1 MAEEEKART
10 ASRNEENHKLIGSEQ
25 PSQYYGSTSHVPV
38 SSSNTS
44 SSSLAMPLDDACSD
58 GESSEEFM
66 SSNKLAKR
74 KKKRLQKHHRPAR
87 PKLVSKLSHIVR
99 SARQSEDEQDAD
111 DIIEMPT
118 DNLII
123 PELDPNAA
131 EVRES
136 VPFGFGSA
144 RRHRVNLS
152 NIREK
157 YRDARIHERYG
168 NVPLTNF
175 ERTKNLFQF
184 DAYVSEAKRILFAN
198 RSIILFVYTDLMVD
212 VLLCLAYLVEMKQE
226 ADIHATPPWLFKWR
240 SYDLWFYCTTLSF
253 WNLGSFVMRIFL
265 TGRPIYV
272 LLSFR
277 AFIETLTTVP
287 FMLSIF
293 MSHGQYLY
301 VPYFLRSWVLLL
313 RIKSVSKIKTNLLMT
328 AS

>member
-1 MAEEEKART
+1 MAEEGKAKT
-10 ASRNEENHKLIGSEQ
+10 VGLNEESYKLVGSEQ
-25 PSQYYGSTSHVPV
+25 PAQYYGSTSHVPV

-44 SSSLAMPLDDACSD
+44 SSSLAQPLDDICSD

-66 SSNKLAKR
+66 SSKKLATR

-99 SARQSEDEQDAD
+99 SARQSEDEEDAD
-111 DIIEMPT
+111 DVIEMPT
-118 DNLII
+118 ENLII

-136 VPFGFGSA
+136 VPFGCSSA
-144 RRHRVNLS
+144 RRYRINLS

-175 ERTKNLFQF
+175 ERIKNLFQY
-184 DAYVSEAKRILFAN
+184 DAYVSEARRILFAN

-226 ADIHATPPWLFKWR
+226 ADIHATPPWMFKWR

-253 WNLGSFVMRIFL
+253 WNLGSF
-265 TGRPIYV
+265 
-272 LLSFR
+272 
-277 AFIETLTTVP
+277 
-287 FMLSIF
+287 FMHHFQFCSALEPSLR
-293 MSHGQYLY
+293 HLQLY
-301 VPYFLRSWVLLL
+301 LLL
-313 RIKSVSKIKTNLLMT
+313 CLFSWIMDSTYMSLIF
-328 AS
+328 